1 MIPEEELS
9 TLLQHLTDRD
19 PAVQRTAAETLSEGD
34 ERAIYPLIR
43 ALRDANTGV
52 QDAAM
57 RSIIAI
63 GGEVAAYMALPLLR
77 ESPFLRNTARIILR
91 QIGQPAVP
99 LLRTLLADKD
109 DDVRTFAVDLISDI
123 GWCDYPAE
131 IARLLEADPNQNVQ
145 ASAARAIGVLGYR
158 EGLPVLVAALRNN
171 EWVCF
176 SALESIASLKD
187 ESSIGPVLSLLGEPS
202 ETMRYAAIETLGK
215 IGSSRSSEALLSRLP
230 LASDFE
236 KTAIVRSL
244 VQIGI
249 TPSMALVGDLLI
261 EMYTYGDWE
270 DRLVAL
276 TGLADLKDKRSLSVI
291 LDVAGSLDPSDPESE
306 ERLSEVKH
314 AVAKFGC
321 LPSLSTIISDPAV
334 KFRSKV
340 IAIEVIGDL
349 HCPDAVPHLISIMD
363 CDLRE
368 VRRASVLA
376 LAEIREES
384 ALQELRKLIDDRD
397 GHVRNAAIS
406 ALGRIGDKASFAPL
420 LRRLDVE
427 KYNDVLEEN
436 VKALLS
442 IDPTE
447 MFSRITTLP
456 PVVRKMVAQYAG
468 HVDLLLALSH
478 DQELSV
484 RLAAL
489 SSLGRH
495 QDTRVAK
502 RLSDA
507 LADHDPEVRKTSVMA
522 LGSLHCCTDDLTI
535 ALKDSDRWV
544 RLYAVRAIGDSGKPE
559 AANAVISLL
568 YDKEVSVVLATI
580 DALIQLGSAE
590 SVTLSPLRNHPEAS
604 VRERVAE
611 VMERI

>member
-9 TLLQHLTDRD
+9 TLLQHLTDSD

-34 ERAIYPLIR
+34 ERSIYPLIR

-63 GGEVAAYMALPLLR
+63 GGEVAAYMALPLFR
-77 ESPFLRNTARIILR
+77 EGPFLRNTARIILR
-91 QIGQPAVP
+91 QIGRPAVP

-158 EGLPVLVAALRNN
+158 EGLPVLVAALKNN

-176 SALESIASLKD
+176 SALESIALLKD

-215 IGSSRSSEALLSRLP
+215 IGSSLSSEALLSRLP

-261 EMYTYGDWE
+261 EMYTHGDWE

-276 TGLADLKDKRSLSVI
+276 TGLADLKDKHSLSVI

-306 ERLSEVKH
+306 VRLSAVKH

-363 CDLRE
+363 SDLRE

-376 LAEIREES
+376 LAEIRDDS
-384 ALQELRKLIDDRD
+384 ALHELSKLIDDRD
-397 GHVRNAAIS
+397 GHVRNTAIS
-406 ALGRIGDKASFAPL
+406 ALGRIGDKAFFAPL

-447 MFSRITTLP
+447 MFSRITTLT
-456 PVVRKMVAQYAG
+456 PVIRKMVAQYAG
-468 HVDLLLALSH
+468 HVDLLLALSE
-478 DQELSV
+478 DQEQSV
-484 RLAAL
+484 RLAAI

-522 LGSLHCCTDDLTI
+522 LGSLHCCTEDLKI

-544 RLYAVRAIGDSGKPE
+544 RLYAVRAIGDSGIPE
-559 AANAVISLL
+559 AANAVIPLL

-580 DALIQLGSAE
+580 DALIQLGSIE
-590 SVTLSPLRNHPEAS
+590 SVALSPLRNHPEAS